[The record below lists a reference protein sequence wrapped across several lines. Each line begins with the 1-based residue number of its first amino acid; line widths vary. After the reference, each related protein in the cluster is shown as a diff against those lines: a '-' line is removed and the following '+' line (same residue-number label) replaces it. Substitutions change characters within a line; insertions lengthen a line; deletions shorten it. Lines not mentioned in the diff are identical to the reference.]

1 MQVVLFVFAGFFGG
15 GVITVASNPLYGVAW
30 IAAWGLLS
38 VIICLDEITTQL
50 RRQQQHNDWLQKI
63 ENYRFDHDH
72 PDADKITA
80 KRERDRQEAIARQ
93 KAEAELAAKQAKE
106 AKRRAKEPTFVAT
119 ESVPD
124 VPADF
129 KPANRR
135 AAVDFSAIDE
145 ASQPRRKNA

>member
-1 MQVVLFVFAGFFGG
+1 MQVVLFVFVGFIGG
-15 GVITVASNPLYGVAW
+15 GVVIAGAGPLYGLAW
-30 IAAWGLLS
+30 IAGWGLLS
-38 VIICLDEITTQL
+38 IVVLLDDVTTQL
-50 RRQQQHNDWLQKI
+50 RKQQQHNDWLQKI

-72 PDADKITA
+72 PDAAEITA
-80 KRERDRQEAIARQ
+80 EKERDRQEAIARQ
-93 KAEAELAAKQAKE
+93 KAHAELVAKQAKE

-129 KPANRR
+129 KPAKRR